1 MGNINMPI
9 VSRSQKLAHVVQAY
23 TLTEDMPPSTRTM
36 LRNHV
41 RGILLLVTAGETAA
55 VTECVLSLR
64 NSVSGV
70 TGAVE
75 QSVVDWE
82 EIIVRR
88 CNDVLAVSKG

>member
-1 MGNINMPI
+1 MANINMPI
-9 VSRSQKLAHVVQAY
+9 VSRTQKLAQVVQAY
-23 TLTEDMPPSTRTM
+23 TLTEDIPPSTRTM

-41 RGILLLVTAGETAA
+41 RGISLLVAAGEQAA
-55 VTECVLSLR
+55 VTECVMSLR
-64 NSVSGV
+64 NSISGV

-88 CNDVLAVSKG
+88 CDEVLAVSKA